1 MKHTL
6 KDWIIATRPWSF
18 PASAMPVIVTIFW
31 LWAKGYDLN
40 WGLGIM
46 ALVNII
52 LIHAAGNVWSDYFDF
67 KKGVDAIDTYGV
79 KILTTGQFTP
89 SEVMR
94 LSVGI
99 QIAAILMGV
108 VMVLLTGLPLLWI
121 GLIGVALSLLYPTF
135 KYMALGDLVIALCYS
150 VLPML
155 GVTFIA
161 SGEIIPSVLWLAVPV
176 GCITVAILHVN
187 DTRDIE
193 TDDRAGIKTF
203 AMATGRKTAAW
214 IYCFE
219 MVLPYAWMIGIV
231 IAGLIPWTSLTVLLS
246 APLAIGNAKA
256 VMSYKEKGVEVLAR
270 VDEMTAKLQLTFS
283 FLLAAGLALSLLF

>member
-40 WGLGIM
+40 WGLGVM

-121 GLIGVALSLLYPTF
+121 GLIGVALSLLYPT
-135 KYMALGDLVIALCYS
+135 L
-150 VLPML
+150 
-155 GVTFIA
+155 
-161 SGEIIPSVLWLAVPV
+161 
-176 GCITVAILHVN
+176 
-187 DTRDIE
+187 
-193 TDDRAGIKTF
+193 
-203 AMATGRKTAAW
+203 
-214 IYCFE
+214 
-219 MVLPYAWMIGIV
+219 
-231 IAGLIPWTSLTVLLS
+231 
-246 APLAIGNAKA
+246 
-256 VMSYKEKGVEVLAR
+256 
-270 VDEMTAKLQLTFS
+270 
-283 FLLAAGLALSLLF
+283 